1 MSILL
6 TCLASEGIRIILLT
20 YKIFQ
25 ARSKNIS
32 FHVGHH
38 LVSLRQALGPVLHHL
53 VHEADAERLVG
64 CEERAQLQRQLGLPL
79 AYRVQHRVLDN
90 SLLLWGAR

>member
-1 MSILL
+1 MPRLGRDPNH
-6 TCLASEGIRIILLT
+6 LAHL
-20 YKIFQ
+20 KIFH

-79 AYRVQHRVLDN
+79 AYRVQYRVLVVDDTFN
-90 SLLLWGAR
+90 GDKFHS